1 MGNEDDFYNH
11 WAAQGAQTLEGGDYG
26 ERAAMQA
33 EDDLGSAAEAY
44 RNRPVRGRRGLI
56 LASVA
61 GVAVLLG
68 GIGYHFL
75 GGSGSGE
82 PVVIRA
88 DNQPIKMQPEN
99 PGGATV
105 PNQDKAVYDRV
116 AGTLPNNPEQKSL
129 ITSGEEPV
137 DISGTD
143 DSENMADNTPDEQP
157 VANNAPVENQNANH
171 NAPLVQPREVET
183 MIVRPDGSIVQ
194 PSSAPEETASQLP
207 PANNT
212 AQPVAPAG
220 GDEIA
225 ALAAGNAP
233 AEPAAQTPA
242 PAPQAQQPQPA
253 AEAPRLPVRAPV
265 VPSRPAEQ
273 PVNIVGNV
281 PQRTQAPAAANPAPA
296 LAAPQVAS
304 AAGAGGYF
312 IQIASQPSAELAQK
326 SYANMAQKYG
336 SVIGGR
342 SVDIKRA
349 DIPGKGTYY
358 RVRVQGGSKEDA
370 SALCGRLKSA
380 GGSCFVTQ

>member
-1 MGNEDDFYNH
+1 
-11 WAAQGAQTLEGGDYG
+11 
-26 ERAAMQA
+26 
-33 EDDLGSAAEAY
+33 
-44 RNRPVRGRRGLI
+44 
-56 LASVA
+56 
-61 GVAVLLG
+61 
-68 GIGYHFL
+68 
-75 GGSGSGE
+75 
-82 PVVIRA
+82 
-88 DNQPIKMQPEN
+88 MQPEN

-143 DSENMADNTPDEQP
+143 DSENMVDNTPDEQP
-157 VANNAPVENQNANH
+157 VANNTPAVNQDSNR

-194 PSSAPEETASQLP
+194 PSSAPEETASQMP
-207 PANNT
+207 PANS
-212 AQPVAPAG
+212 AQPAAPAG

-233 AEPAAQTPA
+233 VTPAAQSQTQTQA
-242 PAPQAQQPQPA
+242 PAPQPQPA

-296 LAAPQVAS
+296 PAAPQVAS

-326 SYANMAQKYG
+326 SYANMAQKFG

-358 RVRVQGGSKEDA
+358 RVRVQGGTKEDA
-370 SALCGRLKSA
+370 SALCARLKSA

>member
-1 MGNEDDFYNH
+1 
-11 WAAQGAQTLEGGDYG
+11 
-26 ERAAMQA
+26 MQA
-33 EDDLGSAAEAY
+33 DDDLGSAAEAY

-61 GVAVLLG
+61 GAAVLLG

-143 DSENMADNTPDEQP
+143 DSENMADNTPDEPP
-157 VANNAPVENQNANH
+157 VTNNASAENQNTNH

-194 PSSAPEETASQLP
+194 PSPAPQETASQLP
-207 PANNT
+207 PANT
-212 AQPVAPAG
+212 AQPAAPAG

-242 PAPQAQQPQPA
+242 PAPVAQQPEPA

-281 PQRTQAPAAANPAPA
+281 PQRTQAPLQPILLRQRRRLHRQQVQAVISSRLLRSHLPSWHRSPMPIWPKSMAA
-296 LAAPQVAS
+296 
-304 AAGAGGYF
+304 
-312 IQIASQPSAELAQK
+312 
-326 SYANMAQKYG
+326 
-336 SVIGGR
+336 
-342 SVDIKRA
+342 
-349 DIPGKGTYY
+349 
-358 RVRVQGGSKEDA
+358 
-370 SALCGRLKSA
+370 
-380 GGSCFVTQ
+380 

>member
-1 MGNEDDFYNH
+1 
-11 WAAQGAQTLEGGDYG
+11 
-26 ERAAMQA
+26 MQP
-33 EDDLGSAAEAY
+33 EDDLGKASEAY

-61 GVAVLLG
+61 GAVVLLG
-68 GIGYHFL
+68 GIGYHFMG
-75 GGSGSGE
+75 GGSQE
-82 PVVIRA
+82 PVVIHA

-143 DSENMADNTPDEQP
+143 DNEAMTDTPDSSAENGQ
-157 VANNAPVENQNANH
+157 ANAGAQNGQNAQE
-171 NAPLVQPREVET
+171 NAPLIQPREVET
-183 MIVRPDGSIVQ
+183 MIVRPDGTIMQPERAPEPAAPQTANNSAQ
-194 PSSAPEETASQLP
+194 PS
-207 PANNT
+207 
-212 AQPVAPAG
+212 AQPSAPAG

-225 ALAAGNAP
+225 AIASGSALPAP
-233 AEPAAQTPA
+233 AAT
-242 PAPQAQQPQPA
+242 APQAQQPAAQAPVAQAPA
-253 AEAPRLPVRAPV
+253 AEAPRLPAHAPV

-281 PQRTQAPAAANPAPA
+281 PQRTQTQAPAAAAPVA
-296 LAAPQVAS
+296 NQQVAS
-304 AAGAGGYF
+304 AAGGAAGAGGYF

-326 SYANMAQKYG
+326 SYANMAQKYAN
-336 SVIGGR
+336 VIGGR
-342 SVDIKRA
+342 GVDIKRA

-358 RVRVQGGSKEDA
+358 RVRVQAGSRDDA
-370 SALCGRLKSA
+370 NALCGRLKSA
-380 GGSCFVTQ
+380 GGSCLVTR